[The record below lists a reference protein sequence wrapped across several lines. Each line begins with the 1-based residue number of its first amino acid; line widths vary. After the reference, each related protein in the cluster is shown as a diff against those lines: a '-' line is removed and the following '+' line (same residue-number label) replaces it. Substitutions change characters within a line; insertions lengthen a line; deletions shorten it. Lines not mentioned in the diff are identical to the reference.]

1 MRGRLVTIGAVL
13 SAAALAVPTASAAPA
28 TSAAPVA
35 SNRFEAEVSAA
46 KAAMMADPAAALKH
60 ARAAVELSRTNG
72 RAAGRLS
79 EELTGRWQEGEALV
93 RVNRPAEAKPIIDN
107 ALGSAARHLP
117 NSKLHADLLKARAG
131 VALMNQEVAVALSD
145 LLIAHQ
151 IYQKIAEP
159 RSQAIVLQ
167 NIGAIYLEARDY
179 ARALSYY
186 DQADEA
192 FDGDPALAISSHNNR
207 ANALKELGKSKEAE
221 LEYKKALVIARKME
235 SALLEARILTNI
247 ASAQVL
253 NGKLAHA
260 DENARAGLRLS
271 INSAEGWEPYL
282 WGVRAQVALA
292 RGDLQAGR
300 SYIEKAFDGIDIA
313 KTNILHRDF
322 HDTARHIYAR
332 LGQFDRAYA
341 HMAAFKRVDDEARTV
356 AASTNS
362 ALMTARFDA
371 ANQRLRI
378 TRLKSGQIQRD
389 AQLAASKQRM
399 ERLLL
404 ITVLGAI
411 AALIVFCVIFMAL
424 VAVQRSRKKVS
435 SANVRLTYAAR
446 HDALTGLAN
455 RSYMRELL
463 GNTLERKAESG
474 DQCALILV
482 DLDRFKAVNDA
493 LGHGAGDELLRRI
506 AARLVDLLP
515 PGSSAG
521 RLGGDEFAALI
532 PGNGNRED
540 LAMIANNIVEALTT
554 PFAMSGTQVSV
565 GASVG
570 IAIGP
575 QDGST
580 VDMLV
585 RNADLALYRSK
596 NTGGSKYTFYEQW
609 MLVQAGGRMQLET
622 DMLRALEGDQPHP
635 SSDKL
640 EINQKRVA

>member
-1 MRGRLVTIGAVL
+1 ML
-13 SAAALAVPTASAAPA
+13 SAAALVVPPASAAATPSAAPA
-28 TSAAPVA
+28 A
-35 SNRFEAEVSAA
+35 SSRFDTAVSAA
-46 KAAMMADPAAALKH
+46 KTAMMADPAAALKH
-60 ARAAVELSRTNG
+60 ARAAVELSKTSSTP
-72 RAAGRLS
+72 AERLS
-79 EELTGRWQEGEALV
+79 GELTGRWLEGEALV

-107 ALGSAARHLP
+107 ALGMAARHLP

-131 VALMNQEVAVALSD
+131 VALMNQEVAIALSD
-145 LLIAHQ
+145 LLTAHQ

-179 ARALSYY
+179 TRALNYY
-186 DQADEA
+186 DQADDA

-207 ANALKELGKSKEAE
+207 ANALKELGKAKDAE
-221 LEYKKALVIARKME
+221 LEYQKALVLARKME

-253 NGKLAHA
+253 NGKLAQA
-260 DENARAGLRLS
+260 DKNAQAGLRLS
-271 INSAEGWEPYL
+271 LDSAEGWEPYL

-292 RGDLQAGR
+292 RGDLQSGR
-300 SYIEKAFDGIDIA
+300 SYIEKAFNGIDIA

-332 LGQFDRAYA
+332 LGDFDRAYA
-341 HMAAFKRVDDEARTV
+341 HMAAFKRVDDEARNV

-378 TRLKSGQIQRD
+378 TQLKSGQLQRD

-404 ITVLGAI
+404 ISVLGAI
-411 AALIVFCVIFMAL
+411 AALIVFCVIFVAL
-424 VAVQRSRKKVS
+424 IAVQRSRRKVS
-435 SANVRLTYAAR
+435 FANVRLTYAAR

-463 GNTLERKAESG
+463 SNSLGSEAEAG
-474 DQCALILV
+474 RQCALILI
-482 DLDRFKAVNDA
+482 DLDRFKAVNDT

-506 AARLVDLLP
+506 ANRLVDILP
-515 PGSSAG
+515 PGASGG

-532 PGNGNRED
+532 PDNGNRED
-540 LAMIANNIVEALTT
+540 LAMIASNIVEALTT

-565 GASVG
+565 GASLGIVVG
-570 IAIGP
+570 P
-575 QDGST
+575 EDGST

-596 NTGGSKYTFYEQW
+596 NTGGSKYTFYEDW
-609 MLVQAGGRMQLET
+609 MLAQADGRMQLEK
-622 DMLRALEGDQPHP
+622 DQLRALEGDQLHRSHHP
-635 SSDKL
+635 IEHS
-640 EINQKRVA
+640 QKRVA

>member
-1 MRGRLVTIGAVL
+1 ML
-13 SAAALAVPTASAAPA
+13 SAAALVVPPASAAATPSAAPA
-28 TSAAPVA
+28 A
-35 SNRFEAEVSAA
+35 SSRFDTAVSAA
-46 KAAMMADPAAALKH
+46 KTAMMADPAAALKH
-60 ARAAVELSRTNG
+60 ARAAVELSKTSSTP
-72 RAAGRLS
+72 AERLS
-79 EELTGRWQEGEALV
+79 GELTGRWLEGEALV

-107 ALGSAARHLP
+107 ALGMAARHLP

-131 VALMNQEVAVALSD
+131 VALMNQEVAIALSD
-145 LLIAHQ
+145 LLTAHQ

-179 ARALSYY
+179 TRALNYY
-186 DQADEA
+186 DQADDA

-207 ANALKELGKSKEAE
+207 ANALKELGKAKDAE
-221 LEYKKALVIARKME
+221 LEYQKALVLARKME

-253 NGKLAHA
+253 NGKLAQA
-260 DENARAGLRLS
+260 DKNAQAGLRLS
-271 INSAEGWEPYL
+271 LDSAEGWEPYL

-292 RGDLQAGR
+292 RGDLQSGR
-300 SYIEKAFDGIDIA
+300 SYIEKAFNGIDIA

-332 LGQFDRAYA
+332 LGDFDRAYA
-341 HMAAFKRVDDEARTV
+341 HMSAFKRVDDEARNV

-378 TRLKSGQIQRD
+378 TQLKSGQLQRD

-404 ITVLGAI
+404 ISVLGAI
-411 AALIVFCVIFMAL
+411 AALIVFCVIFVAL
-424 VAVQRSRKKVS
+424 IAVQRSRRKVS
-435 SANVRLTYAAR
+435 FANVRLTYAAR

-463 GNTLERKAESG
+463 SNSLGSEAEAG
-474 DQCALILV
+474 RQCALILI
-482 DLDRFKAVNDA
+482 DLDRFKAVNDT

-506 AARLVDLLP
+506 ANRLVDILP
-515 PGSSAG
+515 PGASGG

-532 PGNGNRED
+532 PDNGNRED

-565 GASVG
+565 GASLGIVVG
-570 IAIGP
+570 P
-575 QDGST
+575 EDGST

-596 NTGGSKYTFYEQW
+596 NTGGSKYTFYEDW
-609 MLVQAGGRMQLET
+609 MLAQADGRMQLEK
-622 DMLRALEGDQPHP
+622 DQLRALEGDQLHRSHHP
-635 SSDKL
+635 IEHS
-640 EINQKRVA
+640 QKRVA

>member
-1 MRGRLVTIGAVL
+1 MRGRLVTISAIL
-13 SAAALAVPTASAAPA
+13 SAAALVVPPASAAPA

-35 SNRFEAEVSAA
+35 SSRFETEVSAA
-46 KAAMMADPAAALKH
+46 KAAMMADPAVALKH
-60 ARAAVELSRTNG
+60 ARAAVELSKTNSKAAE
-72 RAAGRLS
+72 RASG
-79 EELTGRWQEGEALV
+79 ELTGRWLEGEALV
-93 RVNRPAEAKPIIDN
+93 RVNRPAEAKPIIEN
-107 ALGSAARHLP
+107 ALAMAARHLP

-131 VALMNQEVAVALSD
+131 VALLNHEVTVALSD
-145 LLIAHQ
+145 LLTAHE
-151 IYQKIAEP
+151 IFRKIAEP

-179 ARALSYY
+179 ARALNYY
-186 DQADEA
+186 EQADDA
-192 FDGDPALAISSHNNR
+192 FDGDPALAVSSHNSR
-207 ANALKELGKSKEAE
+207 AIALKELGKPTEAE
-221 LEYKKALVIARKME
+221 LEFKKALVLARKME

-332 LGQFDRAYA
+332 LGDFDRAYA

-378 TRLKSGQIQRD
+378 TRLKSGQLQRD
-389 AQLAASKQRM
+389 AQLAKSKQRM

-411 AALIVFCVIFMAL
+411 AALIVFCVIFVAL

-446 HDALTGLAN
+446 HDALTGIAN

-463 GNTLERKAESG
+463 GISLDRSAASG
-474 DQCALILV
+474 DPCALILI
-482 DLDRFKAVNDA
+482 DLDRFKAVNDTY
-493 LGHGAGDELLRRI
+493 GHGAGDELLRRI
-506 AARLVDLLP
+506 AKRLVDLLP
-515 PGSSAG
+515 AGSSAG

-532 PGNGNRED
+532 PGKGNRED
-540 LAMIANNIVEALTT
+540 LAMIASNIVEALTT

-570 IAIGP
+570 IAVGP

-580 VDMLV
+580 VDMIV

-596 NTGGSKYTFYEQW
+596 NSGGSKYVFFEHS
-609 MLVQAGGRMQLET
+609 MLAQPDGRLPLEK
-622 DMLRALEGDQPHP
+622 DVLRAVEGDQLHHVRGNPEQNH
-635 SSDKL
+635 
-640 EINQKRVA
+640 KRVA